1 VLLSKKVWHK
11 NLIPCAQHVF
21 LDLPSSVT
29 TETEILESQKY
40 RMLGANKSKE
50 PKHKSQKPSKVN
62 FA

>member
-1 VLLSKKVWHK
+1 
-11 NLIPCAQHVF
+11 VF
-21 LDLPSSVT
+21 PDLPSSVT

-50 PKHKSQKPSKVN
+50 PKHKSQKPPKVN